1 MRYYVEIS
9 LLFVTEQLDLCQAY
23 LPPQKPARQY
33 SRRDI
38 CLTAQETLNI
48 VDSCPN
54 DNKTH
59 QERSLKKMCH
69 ILPRCKEETLVYH
82 CVKYKERWIEV
93 CAPEGIIIGRCCAMF
108 DIGVGRVIEDYSKP
122 CSECPF
128 IYKSTMSFL
137 YQTCIEPFNKT
148 KGAIRPTTI
157 GVTDVSSPNKYWSS
171 TQHTGISD
179 DLSKRKTR
187 TKKQTRRKIQPVSQ
201 KEEKDPFPA
210 FLIVIF
216 VALVAVIALGVWVT
230 KQFDKLPSPMNETLN
245 GDMCQ
250 EPQWPG
256 RRREYYFDST
266 RGGSSRTTGKVSKR
280 TRSKK

>member
-1 MRYYVEIS
+1 MRYYVAIS

-93 CAPEGIIIGRCCAMF
+93 CAPEGIII
-108 DIGVGRVIEDYSKP
+108 D
-122 CSECPF
+122 
-128 IYKSTMSFL
+128 
-137 YQTCIEPFNKT
+137 QTCIQPFNKT

-157 GVTDVSSPNKYWSS
+157 GVTDVSSPNKYWPS

-187 TKKQTRRKIQPVSQ
+187 TKKQSRRKIQPVSQ

-245 GDMCQ
+245 EDMCQ